1 MMLLELLNEVVDI
14 DTDIFLSLN
23 RMHSPFFDYFMS
35 TYSGKWIWIPM
46 YAAIW
51 YVMLRN
57 FHWKVTLFC
66 MVGLALVITIADQT
80 GATLIRPRFRAN
92 ACGGFGLTRFAERL
106 RPSNLEN
113 PISDMVHIVNGRR
126 GGRYG
131 FPSCHAANTFG
142 LAFFVWFLFRK
153 RWLTVFMMGWA
164 LLTCYSRI
172 YLGVHYPGDLI
183 VGTLIGLLAA
193 YIVYRL
199 FLKVSGYKTMKK
211 VPHIYAPIL
220 VGGLTIVGIL
230 IYSTVMIL

>member
-1 MMLLELLNEVVDI
+1 MVNTGLIKILSEI
-14 DTDIFLSLN
+14 DTNIFLFFN
-23 RMHSPFFDYFMS
+23 GIHSPFWDYFMTS
-35 TYSGKWIWIPM
+35 FTGKIIWVPM
-46 YAAIW
+46 YATIL
-51 YVMLRN
+51 YILLKN
-57 FHWKVTLFC
+57 FHWKAVLC
-66 MVGLALVITIADQT
+66 YVIAIALTITFADQVCSS
-80 GATLIRPRFRAN
+80 LIRPVIA
-92 ACGGFGLTRFAERL
+92 RL
-106 RPSNLEN
+106 RPANLEN
-113 PISDMVHIVNGRR
+113 PIVDMVYIVNGYR
-126 GGRYG
+126 GGSYG

-164 LLTCYSRI
+164 LLTCYSRV

-183 VGTLIGLLAA
+183 AGTLVGLIAA

-230 IYSTVMIL
+230 IYSTVMILQAQN

>member
-1 MMLLELLNEVVDI
+1 MTALMDALQGAIDI
-14 DTDIFLSLN
+14 DTNIFLFIN
-23 RMHSPFFDYFMS
+23 GMHNTFFDYFMS
-35 TYSGKWIWIPM
+35 AYSGKWVW
-46 YAAIW
+46 
-51 YVMLRN
+51 V
-57 FHWKVTLFC
+57 V
-66 MVGLALVITIADQT
+66 
-80 GATLIRPRFRAN
+80 
-92 ACGGFGLTRFAERL
+92 
-106 RPSNLEN
+106 N
-113 PISDMVHIVNGRR
+113 PISDMVHIVNGHR

-164 LLTCYSRI
+164 LLTCYSRV

-183 VGTLIGLLAA
+183 AGTLVGLIAA

-230 IYSTVMIL
+230 IYSTVMILQAQN

>member
-1 MMLLELLNEVVDI
+1 MDLDTHVCRHLVRDATQFPLESDFVLHGRPG
-14 DTDIFLSLN
+14 T
-23 RMHSPFFDYFMS
+23 
-35 TYSGKWIWIPM
+35 
-46 YAAIW
+46 
-51 YVMLRN
+51 RN
-57 FHWKVTLFC
+57 YHC
-66 MVGLALVITIADQT
+66 HQT
-80 GATLIRPRFRAN
+80 GATLIRPYV
-92 ACGGFGLTRFAERL
+92 ERL

-142 LAFFVWFLFRK
+142 LAFFIWFLFRK

-183 VGTLIGLLAA
+183 VGTLIGLFAA

-199 FLKVSGYKTMKK
+199 FLKVSGHKTMEK